1 MNKWIILVLVSIF
14 LAGCAPT
21 IPKTGDPNI
30 DLALSNN
37 ALSHETK
44 MNILRAHR
52 GEPVV
57 LPEYK
62 PSLKDRLAANNQRQV
77 ITNYRP
83 VVDQSVC
90 VDCDYESDLAQCQ
103 SITAGNTNVSG
114 SAVSGAATDAAAS
127 ALIGAFIGVDPGHM
141 AAMGASVGELRGVGT
156 EMMTINQM
164 IARCMAG
171 RGYSVLR

>member
-1 MNKWIILVLVSIF
+1 MSKSIIMLLVVVMLI
-14 LAGCAPT
+14 GCAQT

-30 DLALSNN
+30 DMALSND
-37 ALSHETK
+37 ALSYETK

-57 LPEYK
+57 LPEYR
-62 PSLKDRLAANNQRQV
+62 PSLKSKLAANQRKV

-83 VVDQSVC
+83 VVDQAVC
-90 VDCDYESDLAQCQ
+90 ADCDYESDLAQCQ
-103 SITAGNTNVSG
+103 SITANNTNISG

-127 ALIGAFIGVDPGHM
+127 ALMGAFLGVDPGHM
-141 AAMGASVGELRGVGT
+141 AAMGASVGALRGAGT

-164 IARCMAG
+164 IARCMVG